1 MIRVRLEYDRETL
14 TKIEN
19 DLETFEVI
27 AYALFN
33 QSFNKVRPPL
43 LSALRKTPRRRYWEG
58 KDFANPASRRAFFA
72 KTKGKAY
79 VRTGR
84 YAAGWNVSIKKT
96 ENGGSLIITNT
107 TPGDYG
113 KFVGGSFAR
122 TGKNFQQRGHVRTGW
137 PKSQDTTDK
146 YLLEAQNDF
155 EQRVAKYI
163 NTEFGRVSTS
173 TRNR

>member
-1 MIRVRLEYDRETL
+1 VIKVRLEYSREIL

-33 QSFNKVRPPL
+33 QSFNKVRQPL
-43 LSALRKTPRRRYWEG
+43 LAALRKTPKRRYWEG

-79 VRTGR
+79 TRTGR

-96 ENGGSLIITNT
+96 DEGGQLIITNT
-107 TPGDYG
+107 TNYG

-122 TGKNFQQRGHVRTGW
+122 TGKNFQQRGHIRTGW

-146 YLLEAQNDF
+146 YLLEAQIDF
-155 EQRVAKYI
+155 EQRIDKYI
-163 NTEFGRVSTS
+163 NTEFGRVSTT